1 MFLISGPQADQGL
14 ANEQKILYGRRTLE
28 LWDGE
33 TMRRRL
39 SATIAA
45 VLVVAAILVG
55 CGGSSGGSASS
66 SAPTE
71 EASKQFFD
79 PEALKGGKEA
89 VATFGK
95 EASGSERAEASAV
108 LEENLTARQAGDIA
122 GQCATLGKRGM
133 ESVSQE
139 SAKSP
144 SKCVAELK
152 KIAEPLSSTE
162 TARKDTLDGEIDAF
176 RVGGNK
182 AYALYHGNDGKD
194 YAMPM
199 EREDG
204 SWKVGG
210 ILTIE
215 LPTEEAEPKPPK
227 KKGA

>member
-1 MFLISGPQADQGL
+1 MPKQRL
-14 ANEQKILYGRRTLE
+14 A
-28 LWDGE
+28 
-33 TMRRRL
+33 
-39 SATIAA
+39 AAIAVA
-45 VLVVAAILVG
+45 LLVAAFLAG
-55 CGGSSGGSASS
+55 CGGSSGGSSSS
-66 SAPTE
+66 SAPA
-71 EASKQFFD
+71 EASRQFLD
-79 PEALKGGKEA
+79 PEALEGGKEA

-95 EASGSERAEASAV
+95 EASGNERAEASAV
-108 LEENLTARQAGDIA
+108 LEENLTARQAGDID
-122 GQCATLGKRGM
+122 GQCATLGKRGL

-162 TARKDTLDGEIDAF
+162 KAREDTLGGEIDAF
-176 RVGGNK
+176 RVEGNQ
-182 AYALYHGNDGKD
+182 AYALYHGSNGKD

-199 EREDG
+199 EREGG

-215 LPTEEAEPKPPK
+215 LPTEEAEPKAPK

>member
-1 MFLISGPQADQGL
+1 MTKQQL
-14 ANEQKILYGRRTLE
+14 A
-28 LWDGE
+28 
-33 TMRRRL
+33 
-39 SATIAA
+39 ATIAV
-45 VLVVAAILVG
+45 VLLVAAFLAG

-66 SAPTE
+66 PAPA
-71 EASKQFFD
+71 EASRQFLD
-79 PEALKGGKEA
+79 PEALEGGKEA

-95 EASGSERAEASAV
+95 EASGNERAEASSV
-108 LEENLTARQAGDIA
+108 LEENLNARQAGDIA
-122 GQCATLGKRGM
+122 GQCATLGQRGL

-139 SAKSP
+139 SAKNP

-162 TARKDTLDGEIDAF
+162 KARKDTLGGEIDAF
-176 RVGGNK
+176 RIDGNK
-182 AYALYHGNDGKD
+182 GYALYHGTDDKD

-199 EREDG
+199 EREGG